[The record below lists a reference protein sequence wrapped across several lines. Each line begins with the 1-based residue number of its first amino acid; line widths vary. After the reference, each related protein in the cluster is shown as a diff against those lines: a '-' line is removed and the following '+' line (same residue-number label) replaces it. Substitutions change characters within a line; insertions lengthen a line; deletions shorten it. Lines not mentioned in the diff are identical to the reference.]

1 MNIKA
6 IIRISVTV
14 IMISGLTAV
23 LAGCTGP
30 NATDMLA
37 ELCSLYP
44 EMPPVSIYFD
54 GAPDDSENRLLTEYA
69 EILYGREMPRDLTY
83 ASALSDT
90 VQLFEIHIIKPT
102 GSADADSVMYMLE
115 NRLDTIRRGELSEF
129 SPIQYYTT
137 VEQAE
142 ILQSHGCIIL
152 AVTHDNSRIKQYLG
166 IKER

>member
-1 MNIKA
+1 MKRKSIKSH
-6 IIRISVTV
+6 ISVLV
-14 IMISGLTAV
+14 LILSLTSV
-23 LAGCTGP
+23 LSGCTNT

-54 GAPDDSENRLLTEYA
+54 GAPDDSENRLLPEYA
-69 EILYGREMPRDLTY
+69 EILYGREMPHDLIY